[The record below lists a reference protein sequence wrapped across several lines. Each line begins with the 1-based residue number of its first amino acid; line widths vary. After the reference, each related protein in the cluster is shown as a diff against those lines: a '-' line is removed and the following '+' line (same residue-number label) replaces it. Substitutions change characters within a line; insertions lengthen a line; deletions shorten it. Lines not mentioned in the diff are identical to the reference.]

1 MLQEFDEYFIR
12 VIVELGKLVILSM
25 LIERGLYFIFDYS
38 KWRDK
43 IAGKGVRAPVALA
56 MAWFICWWYDFDIVA
71 ALLEPQAVT
80 QFGIF
85 ITATIVAGG
94 SATAIMLFQDVM
106 KFSRSARADIAEV
119 EKEKRE
125 IELAKLKAE
134 QKILEAKG

>member
-1 MLQEFDEYFIR
+1 MLEQFDEYFIS
-12 VIVELGKLVILSM
+12 VIVELGKLVILAM
-25 LIERGLYFIFDYS
+25 LIERGLYFVFDYS
-38 KWRDK
+38 KWREK
-43 IAGKGVRAPVALA
+43 IAGSGLRAPIALLT
-56 MAWFICWWYDFDIVA
+56 AWSICWWYDFDVVA
-71 ALLEPQAVT
+71 ALLDPTSIT

-106 KFSRSARADIAEV
+106 KFSRSARADMAEI

-134 QKILEAKG
+134 VNKIE